1 MGKVQ
6 CLRVLLGFG
15 LALLQ
20 ALPVFSQIKTHVF
33 HQLSVEQG
41 LTSGE
46 YNYYVYQDR
55 EGLVW
60 ISSITGLNRFDGRR
74 VRQYLPV
81 AGDPHSLFEVTA
93 SLSRFYEDRE
103 GRLWFTNKEGLIR
116 YDRPNDRFDRIRLVL
131 AGGDTITG
139 VYQWMHLDTL
149 SGEIWV
155 NVGDDLF
162 SFPASDPSQVSF
174 IGHYYAG
181 IKDRMSASPAGG
193 QYLFK
198 PGRRKGGLRLMHFGK
213 GKEFV
218 ADRLFASPDGTD
230 ISDMLYQSDSLVWTA
245 GEGGLRP
252 LDLRTGSW
260 GAPATFRGK
269 PVKGLIELAQ
279 CRDGRILAAT
289 QEKGI
294 YLFDPASG
302 VFTGQLLTLK
312 DGKVVPFQPQIDRI
326 YVDRSNN
333 LWVSTAADGVFYTH
347 LDKPKLETALVKDA
361 DEYGSVMGISQSAS
375 GGLWLLFTKEALRI
389 HGPDTARYL
398 LPITGRGVE
407 RATFIHEDR
416 AGRVWVGTLQSLFLL
431 RPGEK
436 AFTEAHILPEGGEDQ
451 PGYHSI
457 AELPDGALAITT
469 NQRSVLLLSPDMRHS
484 KWLEG
489 APVSPVSIGFW
500 KTGYLFVN
508 ATDNTLHIWRWE
520 DSRLE
525 KDTTL
530 NEVPYTVDMAFDA
543 KRNCYWLATLNG
555 LFQVAQDPAGR
566 WICREEGGVPVR
578 SISSISV
585 CGAGNLWMGSSRG
598 LVVFNPDTGESRV
611 YGIEDGLPSLG
622 FILRARLAAPSGELL
637 FGTSNGLC
645 IVHPEQ
651 AIISRI
657 PAASPAILDIR
668 INQETGVAHLFN
680 EEPFLNPAFI
690 RKLRLP
696 YSKNN
701 LYFRLSAR
709 EYSAPAKCRFRYRL
723 AGSTDERVVEMDF
736 NDELNFTNL
745 SPGRYTLQVWA
756 ANSDGLWSGKP
767 VELGIEIRPPWYQ
780 TWPFYLA
787 LTLALA
793 GLFYAM
799 YRYRVR
805 EVMQRE
811 RLQREASELRRQAA
825 ETETAVL
832 RLQMDPHFI
841 FNSMN
846 SIDAFILKG
855 DKATAHDYLVRFAD
869 LMRAILNNSAQA
881 MTNLEGEIE
890 LLEKYLRTEQMRIGA
905 RMQYAFE
912 VAPEVD
918 AYEEQIPTMILQPFV
933 ENAIWHGISPKAG
946 AGKIVVSFRH
956 EGEELV
962 CEVSDDGVG
971 RGHSPSVKKH
981 ASKALSITER
991 RLALLAARY
1000 PECPPR
1006 FEIIDKKD
1014 ENGAPAGTAVRFY
1027 FPQAASESGF
1037 PG

>member
-6 CLRVLLGFG
+6 CFGFLVGFG

-20 ALPVFSQIKTHVF
+20 ALSVFSQNRTHVF

-60 ISSITGLNRFDGRR
+60 ISSIAGLNRFDGRR

-116 YDRPNDRFDRIRLVL
+116 YDRPNDCFDRIRLAL
-131 AGGDTITG
+131 PGGDTITG

-155 NVGDDLF
+155 NISDDLF
-162 SFPASDPSQVSF
+162 SFPASDPSQVSLV
-174 IGHYYAG
+174 GHYYAG
-181 IKDRMSASPAGG
+181 IKDRMVPSPAGG

-198 PGRRKGGLRLMHFGK
+198 PGRRKGGLRLMHIGK
-213 GKEFV
+213 GKEV
-218 ADRLFASPDGTD
+218 VENRQFASPDGTD
-230 ISDMLYQSDSLVWTA
+230 INDALYRSDSLVWTA
-245 GEGGLRP
+245 GEGGLRT
-252 LDLRTGSW
+252 LDLRTGDW
-260 GAPATFRGK
+260 GAPAIFRGQ

-294 YLFDPASG
+294 YLFDPAQG
-302 VFTGQLLTLK
+302 AFTGQLLTLK

-326 YVDRSNN
+326 YVDRCNN

-347 LDKPKLETALVKDA
+347 LDKPRFETALGSEA
-361 DEYGSVMGISQSAS
+361 DRYGSVMGISKSAS
-375 GGLWLLFTKEALRI
+375 GGLWALFTREAVRI
-389 HGPDTARYL
+389 KGADTTYYS
-398 LPITGRGVE
+398 LPISGRGVE

-416 AGRVWVGTLQSLFLL
+416 AGRVWVGTLQSLYVLK
-431 RPGEK
+431 PGERVF
-436 AFTEAHILPEGGEDQ
+436 AEAHILPEGIDDQ
-451 PGYHSI
+451 PGYHSL
-457 AELPDGALAITT
+457 AEMPDGALAIAT
-469 NQRSVLLLSPDMRHS
+469 NQASVLLLTPGMRHS
-484 KWLEG
+484 QWLEG
-489 APVSPVSIGFW
+489 APISPVSIAFW
-500 KTGYLFVN
+500 KTGYLFAN
-508 ATDNTLHIWRWE
+508 ATNNTLHIWRRE
-520 DSRLE
+520 SGGFQ

-530 NEVPYTVDMAFDA
+530 NGVPYTVDMAFDEG
-543 KRNCYWLATLNG
+543 RNCYWLAALSG
-555 LFQVAQDPAGR
+555 LFQVFQDPSGS
-566 WICREEGGVPVR
+566 WICREKVDIPVR
-578 SISSISV
+578 SISSVSI
-585 CGAGNLWMGSSRG
+585 CGVGNIWMGSSRG
-598 LVVFNPDTGESRV
+598 LLVFNPDNGENQV
-611 YGIEDGLPSLG
+611 FGIEDGLPSLG
-622 FILRARLAAPSGELL
+622 FIHGAILEGPDGALM

-645 IVHPEQ
+645 IVNPEK
-651 AIISRI
+651 AIASRI
-657 PAASPAILDIR
+657 PPARPAILDIR
-668 INQETGVAHLFN
+668 INQEAGVARLYN
-680 EEPFLNPAFI
+680 SETLLNPAFI

-723 AGSTDERVVEMDF
+723 AGSTDERVVEMGF

-745 SPGRYTLQVWA
+745 SPGKYTLQVWA
-756 ANSDGLWSGKP
+756 ANSDGLWSEKP
-767 VELGIEIRPPWYQ
+767 VEMGIEIRPPWYQ

-890 LLEKYLRTEQMRIGA
+890 LLEKYLRTEQMRIGD

-946 AGKIVVSFRH
+946 AGKIVVSFRY

-981 ASKALSITER
+981 GSKALSITER

-1000 PECPPR
+1000 PERPPR
-1006 FEIIDKKD
+1006 FEIVDKKD
-1014 ENGAPAGTAVRFY
+1014 ETGVPAGTTVRFY
-1027 FPQAASESGF
+1027 FPRAASESGF

>member
-6 CLRVLLGFG
+6 CFRFLLGFG

-60 ISSITGLNRFDGRR
+60 ISSIAGLNRFDGRR
-74 VRQYLPV
+74 VKQYLPV

-103 GRLWFTNKEGLIR
+103 GRLWFTNKDGLIR
-116 YDRPNDRFDRIRLVL
+116 YDRPNDRFDRIRI
-131 AGGDTITG
+131 AMPGGDTLAA

-155 NVGDDLF
+155 NIGDDLY
-162 SFPASDPSQVSF
+162 SFPASDPAKASY
-174 IGHYYAG
+174 IGPYIAG
-181 IKDRMSASPAGG
+181 VKDRMVPSPASG
-193 QYLFK
+193 QYLLK
-198 PGRRKGGLRLMHFGK
+198 MGRKSGGLRVLHFMD
-213 GKEFV
+213 GKE
-218 ADRLFASPDGTD
+218 AEAARLFATPDGTGIND
-230 ISDMLYQSDSLVWTA
+230 ALYRSDSLVWTA

-260 GAPATFRGK
+260 GAAATFRGK
-269 PVKGLIELAQ
+269 TINGIIELAL

-289 QEKGI
+289 QERGL
-294 YLFDPASG
+294 YLFDPAQG
-302 VFTGQLLTLK
+302 AFAEQLLTLK
-312 DGKVVPFQPQIDRI
+312 DGKAVPFQPQIDRI

-333 LWVSTAADGVFYTH
+333 LWISTAADGIFYTH
-347 LDKPKLETALVKDA
+347 LDKPRFDIGLAKEA
-361 DEYGSVMGISQSAS
+361 DRYGSVMGISQSAS
-375 GGLWLLFTKEALRI
+375 GALWLLFTREAVRI
-389 HGPDTARYL
+389 QGGDTAYYS
-398 LPITGRGVE
+398 LPIAGRGVE
-407 RATFIHEDR
+407 RATFIYEDR

-431 RPGEK
+431 RPGER
-436 AFTEAHILPEGGEDQ
+436 AFAEAHILPEGSRDQ
-451 PGYHSI
+451 PGYHSM
-457 AELPDGALAITT
+457 AELPDGSLTVAT
-469 NQRSVLLLSPDMRHS
+469 NVRSVLHLSQDMRHS
-484 KWLEG
+484 RWLEG
-489 APVSPVSIGFW
+489 APVNPVSIAFW

-508 ATDNTLHIWRWE
+508 ATDNTFHIWRWE
-520 DSRLE
+520 NGRLR

-530 NEVPYTVDMAFDA
+530 NGVPYTVGMAFDER
-543 KRNCYWLATLNG
+543 RNCYWLAALSG
-555 LFQVAQDPAGR
+555 LWQVAQDPAGR
-566 WICREEGGVPVR
+566 WISREKEGIPVR
-578 SISSISV
+578 SISSVSV

-598 LVVFNPDTGESRV
+598 LLVFNPDTGESQV
-611 YGIEDGLPSLG
+611 FGIEDGLPSLG
-622 FILRARLAAPSGELL
+622 FIQGAILARPDGALL
-637 FGTSNGLC
+637 FGTGNGLC
-645 IVHPEQ
+645 IVHPEK
-651 AIISRI
+651 AVVSRVP
-657 PAASPAILDIR
+657 PARPAILDIR
-668 INQETGVAHLFN
+668 INQEPGVAHLYN
-680 EEPFLNPAFI
+680 VDPFLNPAFI

-696 YSKNN
+696 YTKNN

-709 EYSAPAKCRFRYRL
+709 EYSAPAKCRYRYRL
-723 AGSTDERVVEMDF
+723 SGSTDERVVEMGF

-756 ANSDGLWSGKP
+756 ANSDGVWSEKP
-767 VELGIEIRPPWYQ
+767 VELSIEIRPPWYQ

-787 LTLALA
+787 ITLALA

-846 SIDAFILKG
+846 SIDAFILQG

-918 AYEEQIPTMILQPFV
+918 TYDEQIPTMILQPFV

-946 AGKIVVSFRH
+946 PGKIVVSFRY
-956 EGEELV
+956 EGEALV

-981 ASKALSITER
+981 GSKALSITER
-991 RLALLAARY
+991 RLALLAASY
-1000 PECPPR
+1000 PEHQPR

-1027 FPQAASESGF
+1027 FPRAASESGF